1 MNSKNKGLPANFAE
15 DFKSLPLMERGK
27 ILSFSR
33 EFLKLQRETKTLLA
47 DGGDRSKGKEGGR
60 K

>member
-15 DFKSLPLMERGK
+15 DFKSLPLVQRIYVLFIARIFLWLQRGK
-27 ILSFSR
+27 KAPF
-33 EFLKLQRETKTLLA
+33 E